1 MDEKHNQECCSVGPS
16 CCGKT
21 QEIKRSGKQLII
33 DFLYLDT
40 SVCTRCQGAEFSL
53 DEALKEVA
61 KVLDATGTEVRV
73 NKVNIRTKELA
84 EKYKFLSSPTI
95 RVNGRDIQM
104 KFKESLCESCGE
116 LCGDTVDCRV
126 WLYQGNEYN
135 VPPKAMVIEGILKIV
150 YGGNLD
156 TDVSEETYTIPEN
169 LKHFYEVM
177 ENKKLIKQMRVRA
190 GEGRRTDEK

>member
-1 MDEKHNQECCSVGPS
+1 MIKKGNSGCCSGATG
-16 CCGKT
+16 CCGNAEETKIDKNKIT
-21 QEIKRSGKQLII
+21 I
-33 DFLYLDT
+33 DFLYLDL
-40 SVCTRCQGAEFSL
+40 SVCTRCQGAESSL

-104 KFKESLCESCGE
+104 EFKESLCESCGE

-135 VPPKAMVIEGILKIV
+135 VPPTAMVIEGILKIV

-156 TDVSEETYTIPEN
+156 TDVSEEKYTIPEN

-177 ENKKLIKQMRVRA
+177 ENKK
-190 GEGRRTDEK
+190 TD

>member
-1 MDEKHNQECCSVGPS
+1 MNEKQNQGCCSGASS
-16 CCGKT
+16 CCGKPQDT
-21 QEIKRSGKQLII
+21 KSSGKQLII

-40 SVCTRCQGAEFSL
+40 SVCTRCQGAESSL

-61 KVLDATGTEVRV
+61 KVLEATGTEVRV

-104 KFKESLCESCGE
+104 EFKESLCESCGE

-135 VPPKAMVIEGILKIV
+135 VPPTAMVIEGILKIV

-177 ENKKLIKQMRVRA
+177 EDKKS
-190 GEGRRTDEK
+190 D